1 MKAILLLTFNRN
13 INRQNVLQNAHRSDE
28 DKLEQHSKEGERL
41 NQEDKK
47 DDATEGI
54 ENTQSFFCRVLFLL
68 WQLLYML

>member
-1 MKAILLLTFNRN
+1 L
-13 INRQNVLQNAHRSDE
+13 
-28 DKLEQHSKEGERL
+28 KEGERL

>member
-13 INRQNVLQNAHRSDE
+13 INRQNALHNAHRRDE
-28 DKLEQHSKEGERL
+28 DKLEQHLKEGERL
-41 NQEDKK
+41 NHEDKK